1 VASSTKSKEEKPRK
15 RRRADSASLLTWPG
29 MVLVVLG
36 ELAVRV
42 SPSWFPW
49 LAPFGLA
56 YGLGWVLLAS
66 GVLWRVVSFRW
77 IRAAFPAIVLIA
89 TWPSFMLVFSL
100 GLGTA
105 DMPEPTVES
114 EASWGVMSFN
124 VRRLDE
130 YSWLVG
136 DATRRELAE
145 WLGNCDEAVW
155 CFQEFPRDGKSVL
168 REAGFSWNAPRR
180 RLLTWPNGAGP
191 ALATTFGVQD
201 WTTWM
206 FPEEAG
212 RGRVLQADLK
222 TPSGTVRVF
231 NVHLQSLYFSRE
243 DYAAV
248 EEGPSREEG
257 LRLLGL
263 VTRASQARAA
273 QARILQERMEES
285 PYPVVLAG
293 DFNDSP
299 MSYAVRRLRKGR
311 ARDTFEAS
319 GVGLGSTHIGKV
331 PGLRIDGILADT
343 TLAVWRQ
350 ETHGV
355 ELSDHRPVT
364 AVLSVKR

>member
-49 LAPFGLA
+49 LAPFGLT

-130 YSWLVG
+130 YSWLER
-136 DATRRELAE
+136 AA
-145 WLGNCDEAVW
+145 
-155 CFQEFPRDGKSVL
+155 S
-168 REAGFSWNAPRR
+168 S
-180 RLLTWPNGAGP
+180 
-191 ALATTFGVQD
+191 
-201 WTTWM
+201 
-206 FPEEAG
+206 
-212 RGRVLQADLK
+212 
-222 TPSGTVRVF
+222 PSGWATATKRCGASKNF
-231 NVHLQSLYFSRE
+231 RATAKACCGRLGFRGMHLV
-243 DYAAV
+243 AAC
-248 EEGPSREEG
+248 
-257 LRLLGL
+257 
-263 VTRASQARAA
+263 
-273 QARILQERMEES
+273 
-285 PYPVVLAG
+285 
-293 DFNDSP
+293 
-299 MSYAVRRLRKGR
+299 
-311 ARDTFEAS
+311 
-319 GVGLGSTHIGKV
+319 
-331 PGLRIDGILADT
+331 
-343 TLAVWRQ
+343 
-350 ETHGV
+350 
-355 ELSDHRPVT
+355 
-364 AVLSVKR
+364 